1 MERFRDTREYA
12 VPRLTF
18 TPCEAGRSIEWRGT
32 GSSASRTDAAQL
44 AQGVW
49 YDGEFRPTRVVR
61 IKRIVEHENHD

>member
-18 TPCEAGRSIEWRGT
+18 TPLEGEKTVEWRGT
-32 GSSASRTDAAQL
+32 GSSAARTDAAQL

-61 IKRIVEHENHD
+61 IKRIVKNENHD